1 MKTIHKANM
10 GEIFCLSLDD
20 DLHGGHDDR
29 GYLEGDV
36 RALDLHN
43 LSHADLIDIH
53 EGVMGKTF

>member
-1 MKTIHKANM
+1 M